1 MVFSSLIFL
10 FRFIPIFFLI
20 YFIVPEKFKNLV
32 LFIGS
37 LVFYASGEPRYAVL
51 VLLSILVNYVIARLM
66 CGFEKGTAARK
77 GMLAIALSYDVGML
91 LIFKY
96 AVFIISNIKAAFGLD
111 IAVPTISLPL
121 GISFYT
127 FQIMSYVIDAYRG
140 NCECEKS
147 ILNLGTYLL
156 MFPQLI
162 AGPIVVYEKVAE
174 SLKKRDITIE
184 HVENGLKTFTLG
196 LGAKVIF
203 ANTLGNIWNATDEMG
218 YANISTGFA
227 WLGILAYSL
236 QLYFD
241 FSGYSLMAIGLG
253 EMLGFSFPKNFDNP
267 YIARSATEFWRRWHI
282 TLTSW
287 FREYLYIPLGG
298 NRKGTVRTYINMFII
313 WAITGFWHGAGWNF
327 IAWGMYYFVFLAI
340 ERLFLKKILDRSH
353 VLSRIYTLVVVMSG
367 WVLFAASSLTKAGIY
382 LSRMFT
388 WHKGTEFVEYL
399 QTYWYILI
407 PAMIFSTPLLTKY
420 YATHKKQIQVLVFLV
435 AVFWLSVGLLVDSVY
450 NPFLY
455 FRF

>member
-1 MVFSSLIFL
+1 M
-10 FRFIPIFFLI
+10 PIFFLI
-20 YFIVPEKFKNLV
+20 YFLVPAKFKNLV

-51 VLLSILVNYVIARLM
+51 VLLSIFVNYLLARLM
-66 CGFEKGTAARK
+66 CKYEPGSVPRK
-77 GMLAIALSYDVGML
+77 GMLALAVGYDVGML

-96 AVFIISNIKAAFGLD
+96 AVFIISNIKDLFGLD

-140 NCECEKS
+140 KCECETS
-147 ILNLGTYLL
+147 VLNLGTYLL

-162 AGPIVVYEKVAE
+162 AGPIVVYDKVAE
-174 SLKKRDITIE
+174 SLKKRDINLERI
-184 HVENGLKTFTLG
+184 ENGLKTFTIG

-203 ANTLGNIWNATDEMG
+203 ANSLGNIWNATDEMG
-218 YANISTGFA
+218 YGNISTAFA

-253 EMLGFSFPKNFDNP
+253 EMLGFEFPKNFDNP

-327 IAWGMYYFVFLAI
+327 IAWGMYYFVFLAA
-340 ERLFLKKILDRSH
+340 ERLFFKQYLDKSQ
-353 VLSRIYTLVVVMSG
+353 VLSRIYTLTVVMCG
-367 WVLFAASSLTKAGIY
+367 WVLFAASSLSKAGQY

-388 WHKGTEFVEYL
+388 WNEGTEFIEYIR
-399 QTYWYILI
+399 TYWYVLI
-407 PAMIFSTPLLTKY
+407 PAILFSTPLFSKY
-420 YATHKKQIQVLVFLV
+420 YERHKKQVQVIVFLFL
-435 AVFWLSVGLLVDSVY
+435 VFWLSVGLLVDSVY